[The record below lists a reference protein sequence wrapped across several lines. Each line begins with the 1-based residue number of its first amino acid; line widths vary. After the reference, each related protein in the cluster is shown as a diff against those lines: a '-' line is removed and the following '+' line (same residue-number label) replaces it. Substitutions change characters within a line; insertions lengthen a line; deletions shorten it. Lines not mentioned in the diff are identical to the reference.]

1 VIISTVYLLVCCLLG
16 CLTVLTRRHLSKDAE
31 LLVTPATANTLEHP
45 PPGSC
50 ELRSWSCG
58 RQWEGRAAHRRTAG
72 EDNTAEFRPP
82 RATASGTENFGAN
95 LTWTAGRAEAPA

>member
-50 ELRSWSCG
+50 ELRS
-58 RQWEGRAAHRRTAG
+58 
-72 EDNTAEFRPP
+72 
-82 RATASGTENFGAN
+82 
-95 LTWTAGRAEAPA
+95 